1 MRHFGRWV
9 YGAGCTI
16 SRVASA
22 SEGLKM
28 IVGNPSTF
36 AIESQI
42 TQAFERLGSR
52 ALGSFTILIEG
63 FRYGVYEPDATLLA
77 VSFDEVQRRITR
89 RGSHITPF
97 TDAEAGVI
105 ADAYRA
111 AVYGEQYG
119 SSYPGIS
126 LEDFAFSVFSSR
138 ITWAPD
144 GDEAFDDGSY
154 VLQFDADTRV
164 RLIGFRTRPDG
175 RYDSSTLKD
184 VWLEGEQF
192 YGVLHRWHASFLA
205 EWESFSKV
213 KD

>member
-1 MRHFGRWV
+1 V
-9 YGAGCTI
+9 
-16 SRVASA
+16 
-22 SEGLKM
+22 

-89 RGSHITPF
+89 RGSHTTPF
-97 TDAEAGVI
+97 TDAEPGVI

-111 AVYGEQYG
+111 AVYGEEYG
-119 SSYPGIS
+119 RPYPGIA
-126 LEDFAFSVFSSR
+126 LEDFASSIFSSR

-154 VLQFDADTRV
+154 VLQFDAKARV
-164 RLIGFRTRPDG
+164 RLIGFKTTPDG
-175 RYDSSTLKD
+175 RFNSSTLRD

-192 YGVLHRWHASFLA
+192 YGVLHSWHASFLA
-205 EWESFSKV
+205 DWEALPKV
-213 KD
+213 KE